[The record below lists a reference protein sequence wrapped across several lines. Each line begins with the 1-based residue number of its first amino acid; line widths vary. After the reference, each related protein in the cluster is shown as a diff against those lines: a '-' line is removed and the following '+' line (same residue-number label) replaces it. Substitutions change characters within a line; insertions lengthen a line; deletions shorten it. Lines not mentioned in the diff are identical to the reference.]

1 MAEVTAN
8 GVRLHV
14 QRLPP
19 AGGFGPGTP
28 TVVLIHGMAID
39 NLSSLYFALGTH
51 LAGAGADVISYDLR
65 GHGRSERTAAGYT
78 LSDTLADLGGLLST
92 LAVNGSV
99 HLIGN
104 SYGATAA
111 LAFGIDKPA
120 AVASLTLI
128 EPPFQIE
135 GLGAEMARSLSDV
148 VAGLSDEEV
157 REFLRNDAGRAISR
171 LVAKAESLI
180 SETTVV
186 RDMLATPPFT
196 PARLRTLRMPVLALY
211 GGKSEIAHQA
221 HGLAELVPGC
231 ELVVLKEHT
240 HMVVREA
247 TWHVRELLTWW
258 LFDRESPRPSYSR
271 APFQPSDLPVWFSR
285 MKMSPDLLPWN
296 R

>member
-1 MAEVTAN
+1 MVN
-8 GVRLHV
+8 GIRLHV

-19 AGGFGPGTP
+19 AGGATPVTP
-28 TVVLIHGMAID
+28 TVVMVHGMAID

-51 LAGAGADVISYDLR
+51 LADVGADVVCYDLR
-65 GHGRSERTAAGYT
+65 GHGRSERTPEGYT
-78 LSDTLADLGGLLST
+78 LPDTLSDLRGLLNT
-92 LAVNGSV
+92 LGIDRRV
-99 HLIGN
+99 HVIGN

-111 LAFGIDKPA
+111 LAFGVAHPE

-135 GLGAEMARSLSDV
+135 GLGEEMARSLSDV
-148 VAGLSDEEV
+148 AAGLSDEEV
-157 REFLRNDAGRAISR
+157 RDFLRNDAGRAISR
-171 LVAKAESLI
+171 LVTKAESLI
-180 SETTVV
+180 RDTSIL

-196 PARLRTLRMPVLALY
+196 PAGLRKLRMPVLAVY

-221 HGLAELVPGC
+221 HGLAELVPHC

-247 TWHVRELLTWW
+247 THHLRELLTWW
-258 LFDRESPRPSYSR
+258 LFDRDAPRPVHQR
-271 APFQPSDLPVWFSR
+271 VPFEPSDLPEWFSR